1 MHYLELDLV
10 VSHSVA
16 SDWLRDEGEKCVV
29 VLGLK
34 RMFYEFKVGNVFW
47 GELCTDSSYPT
58 EKVQNRSAS

>member
-1 MHYLELDLV
+1 MVSQCSKRLV
-10 VSHSVA
+10 
-16 SDWLRDEGEKCVV
+16 ETKEKNVV

>member
-1 MHYLELDLV
+1 MWCPT
-10 VSHSVA
+10 VA
-16 SDWLRDEGEKCVV
+16 SDWLVETKEKNVV

-47 GELCTDSSYPT
+47 GELCTDSYPT